1 MNFDPITAG
10 IDLVSKIIDRVIP
23 DRAAADKAK
32 AELLVMQTKGE
43 LDQLTGQLEIN
54 KVEAGSQSVFVA
66 GWRPYIG
73 WICGTALAYAAL
85 VEPLLR
91 FISEVLF
98 GYKGAFP
105 VINTDITMQVL
116 LGILGL
122 GAYRTYERVQG
133 VIPPAKVTYATRQ

>member
-10 IDLVSKIIDRVIP
+10 IELVSKIIDRVIP

-32 AELLVMQTKGE
+32 AEVLAMQAKGE
-43 LDQLTGQLEIN
+43 LDQLMGQLDIN

-66 GWRPYIG
+66 GWRPFIG
-73 WICGTALAYAAL
+73 WICGCALAYAAL
-85 VEPLLR
+85 LEPLLR

-105 VINTDITMQVL
+105 VINTDITLQVL

-133 VIPPAKVTYATRQ
+133 VIPTQR

>member
-54 KVEAGSQSVFVA
+54 KVEAGSQSTFVA
-66 GWRPYIG
+66 GWRPFIG
-73 WICGTALAYAAL
+73 WICGCALAYAAL
-85 VEPLLR
+85 LEPVMR
-91 FISEVLF
+91 FTAEVMF

-105 VINTDITMQVL
+105 VINTDITLQVL

-133 VIPPAKVTYATRQ
+133 VIPQQR

>member
-1 MNFDPITAG
+1 MNFDPITVG

-43 LDQLTGQLEIN
+43 LDQLTGQLDIN

-66 GWRPYIG
+66 GWRPFIG
-73 WICGTALAYAAL
+73 WICGCALAYAAL
-85 VEPLLR
+85 LEPLLR
-91 FISEVLF
+91 FVSEVLF
-98 GYKGAFP
+98 GYKGSFP
-105 VINTDITMQVL
+105 VINTDITLQVL

-133 VIPPAKVTYATRQ
+133 VIPPQR

>member
-1 MNFDPITAG
+1 MSGFDPITAG

-43 LDQLTGQLEIN
+43 LDQLSGQLDIN

-66 GWRPYIG
+66 GWRPFIG
-73 WICGTALAYAAL
+73 WICGFALAYAAVL
-85 VEPLLR
+85 EPISR
-91 FISEVLF
+91 FVAEVF
-98 GYKGAFP
+98 FKYTGSFP
-105 VINTDITMQVL
+105 AINTDITLQVL

-133 VIPPAKVTYATRQ
+133 VIPPQR